1 MVVLLRS
8 LFTKKYCEIK
18 KFYANPRSITNP
30 IVQVAVLDIDI
41 CGPSIPKLMGCEGE
55 QVHQSGS
62 GWSPVV
68 SNDLLSSSVL
78 RGVVV
83 SSATSG

>member
-1 MVVLLRS
+1 MVFWCSIRS
-8 LFTKKYCEIK
+8 LGLDECLVLFSRCNRA
-18 KFYANPRSITNP
+18 FVDHSVMRVSMLCV
-30 IVQVAVLDIDI
+30 VQVAVLDIDI

-68 SNDLLSSSVL
+68 SPLIRVN
-78 RGVVV
+78 
-83 SSATSG
+83 

>member
-1 MVVLLRS
+1 MRVSMLCV
-8 LFTKKYCEIK
+8 
-18 KFYANPRSITNP
+18 
-30 IVQVAVLDIDI
+30 VQVAVLDIDI

-68 SNDLLSSSVL
+68 SPLIRVN
-78 RGVVV
+78 
-83 SSATSG
+83 